1 MLVTLMERYLYNLG
15 GGAETSSSD
24 DIHNLGRTERTQQ
37 EEAML
42 NHPSQAALVDAI
54 SAPSYLESL
63 SLFRQ
68 QQRAAAAQAA
78 FAMTENQLG
87 LSASTLSL
95 ANQINAL
102 SSYRFPGSAGISSD
116 ALLRANYYESNPFLL
131 PQLLQSNNFQP
142 SYAHHPPPNVDISA
156 MLAVDRTTTDHY
168 ADRGILGPW
177 SVTSAGVLDKI
188 AQLDKAD
195 GAKKKAL
202 RRKPKNRPK
211 RPLSAYNIFFKDE
224 RGRILSEIPGE
235 HQGEHGDKKGK
246 RKKSPHGKIGF
257 ESLAKTIGKRWQS
270 LDPARVEHYKSK
282 AAEDMVRYKE
292 EMEVF
297 LVAKQGGKINDD
309 DDAGNNKDENPEEGT
324 SEKMAVLFDMSQPS
338 AKRRRTEGLEEEEY
352 RNAESNI
359 PFTG

>member
-15 GGAETSSSD
+15 GSKRAPSSD
-24 DIHNLGRTERTQQ
+24 DTPDRTERTQQ
-37 EEAML
+37 EDAIL
-42 NHPSQAALVDAI
+42 NPPSQAAQI
-54 SAPSYLESL
+54 SGMSVPSYLESL

-87 LSASTLSL
+87 LSDSTLRL

-102 SSYRFPGSAGISSD
+102 SSYRFPGSTGISSD
-116 ALLRANYYESNPFLL
+116 ALLRASYPESNPFLL
-131 PQLLQSNNFQP
+131 PQLLQSNNLQP
-142 SYAHHPPPNVDISA
+142 SYVHHPSPNVDIST
-156 MLAVDRTTTDHY
+156 MLAVDRTTDHF

-177 SVTSAGVLDKI
+177 SATSAGVLDKI

-224 RGRILSEIPGE
+224 RERILSDIPGE
-235 HQGEHGDKKGK
+235 HQKEHGNKKGK

-292 EMEVF
+292 EMEIF
-297 LVAKQGGKINDD
+297 LVAKQGGTINDD
-309 DDAGNNKDENPEEGT
+309 DDAGNNEEESPEEGT
-324 SEKMAVLFDMSQPS
+324 SEKIAAIDDTSQPLS
-338 AKRRRTEGLEEEEY
+338 KRRRTEE
-352 RNAESNI
+352 
-359 PFTG
+359 